1 MDLFSKCDHIR
12 NFLRICSHL
21 LKKIPLKKVKV
32 KVNTTCY
39 LNSHYQTRENSK
51 ILKKNLFQFY
61 QMKHLK
67 NTASNFIYLL
77 HCVKVSKYGVFFW
90 SVFCY
95 IRTEYGEI
103 QSISAYSVRMR
114 VNTVQKNSVS
124 GHFSSSASLSLL
136 IRISSE
142 LRVQLSLE
150 TVILQ

>member
-1 MDLFSKCDHIR
+1 
-12 NFLRICSHL
+12 
-21 LKKIPLKKVKV
+21 
-32 KVNTTCY
+32 
-39 LNSHYQTRENSK
+39 
-51 ILKKNLFQFY
+51 
-61 QMKHLK
+61 MKHLK

-142 LRVQLSLE
+142 LRV
-150 TVILQ
+150 